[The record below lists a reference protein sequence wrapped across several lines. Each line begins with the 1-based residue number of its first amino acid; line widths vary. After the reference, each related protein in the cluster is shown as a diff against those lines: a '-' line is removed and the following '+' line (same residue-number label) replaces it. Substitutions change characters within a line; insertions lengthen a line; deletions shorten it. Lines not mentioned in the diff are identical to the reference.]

1 MSIFYQLQDDYTPIS
16 QSIWGAI
23 LAEAS
28 LHCAAAA
35 SGQGGGDL
43 SYDDEAH
50 VLADVRT
57 KDASL

>member
-1 MSIFYQLQDDYTPIS
+1 MSIFYQLQDYCTPTS
-16 QSIWGAI
+16 QSIWGAT

-28 LHCAAAA
+28 QTIARHPAR
-35 SGQGGGDL
+35 GEGDL

-57 KDASL
+57 